1 MRRALETAVSFRRS
15 LVRLVVMALL
25 IGCPAL
31 RAAVSADETV
41 LLYPALA
48 RSAPGGWEVQWS
60 GIIYEQEKR
69 AATSFLTRQLFG
81 LSGFEMSTDEAAI
94 FAERSRLFMVDNER
108 RKTIRVRLG
117 NDSWAMGRSGA
128 NGRFGTRQF
137 LSSNLVQ
144 TAWFAGPQ
152 RINIPLVVEASDGRI
167 VNAEVHVIGEDGW
180 SVVSDIDDTIKI
192 SDVLNREALLKN
204 TFCRPFAV
212 VPGMS
217 EMYRQWAEEHG
228 AVFHY
233 VSASPWQLYLPLSE
247 FVRSNGFPA
256 GTFHMKDFRLKDRTA
271 AAMLAS
277 PEKYKP
283 GVIEPLLRQFPR
295 RQFVLVGDSGE
306 KDPEIYAQL
315 ARRFPKQVRA
325 VFIRDVTGEE
335 ASAPRYQK
343 VFSGV
348 GTNRWWIFR
357 DPAEI
362 RPLMG
367 GGGVLL
373 PKRD

>member
-1 MRRALETAVSFRRS
+1 M
-15 LVRLVVMALL
+15 RLVVMALL
-25 IGCPAL
+25 VGCPGL

-81 LSGFEMSTDEAAI
+81 LSGFEMSTDEAAV

-108 RKTIRVRLG
+108 RKSIRVRLG
-117 NDSWAMGRSGA
+117 NDSWTMGRSGA
-128 NGRFGTRQF
+128 NGRFGKRQF

-144 TAWFAGPQ
+144 TAWFAGPE
-152 RINIPLVVEASDGRI
+152 RINFPLVVEDSGGRI
-167 VNAEVHVIGEDGW
+167 VNAEVHVIEEDGL

-204 TFCRPFAV
+204 TFCRPFGA

-217 EMYRQWAEEHG
+217 QTYRLWAEQHG
-228 AVFHY
+228 AAFHY
-233 VSASPWQLYLPLSE
+233 VSASPWQLYLPLRE

-271 AAMLAS
+271 AAMFAS

-315 ARRFPKQVRA
+315 ARGFPKQVRA

-362 RPLMG
+362 RARMG